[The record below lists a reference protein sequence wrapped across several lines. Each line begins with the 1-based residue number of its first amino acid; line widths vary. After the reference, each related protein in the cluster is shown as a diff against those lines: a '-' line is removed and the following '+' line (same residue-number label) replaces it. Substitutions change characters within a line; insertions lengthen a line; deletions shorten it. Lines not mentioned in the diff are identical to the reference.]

1 MRFDVMAYGDFREY
15 LTALE
20 KRGEVRRVRTEVDPR
35 FEIGAICR
43 KLFAEQGPTAIFE
56 NVKGS
61 DWPVV
66 TNPFTSRSRVAF
78 ALGISEKDLLS
89 FWVDRYKKRLP
100 SVRVE
105 RAPCKEVIREV
116 DLERCPVPIIWNT
129 DDVGPY
135 ITFGLFICRNPQTGE
150 KNMAIY
156 RVQLK
161 GKNRGGIQIK
171 SPGHAAT
178 CLDIAEKNGEAVE
191 FAIAIGAEPAL
202 YLASQ
207 APLPFGEDEIG
218 FAGALK
224 GSPIEVVKCE
234 TVDLEVP
241 AMAEIVLEG
250 RIVPFA
256 REAEGPFGKWHG
268 YYTGEAPRPVLEF
281 TCMTHR
287 KSPLYLTTY
296 EGLPIYGPTNV
307 LQAVAR
313 EPVWFEYIRSYSCP
327 TIKDFHFSPGGC
339 AGLQA
344 VVSMSKQVEGQAKNV
359 IADVLRSHA
368 VKHVVVVDED
378 IDARDM
384 SQVEW
389 AIATR
394 VQADRDLI
402 IIPGAAGLK
411 IDPSQPDFPTGVGAK
426 MGIDAT
432 TQTA

>member
-1 MRFDVMAYGDFREY
+1 MAYGDFREY

-116 DLERCPVPIIWNT
+116 DLE
-129 DDVGPY
+129 
-135 ITFGLFICRNPQTGE
+135 
-150 KNMAIY
+150 
-156 RVQLK
+156 
-161 GKNRGGIQIK
+161 
-171 SPGHAAT
+171 
-178 CLDIAEKNGEAVE
+178 
-191 FAIAIGAEPAL
+191 
-202 YLASQ
+202 
-207 APLPFGEDEIG
+207 
-218 FAGALK
+218 
-224 GSPIEVVKCE
+224 
-234 TVDLEVP
+234 VP

-256 REAEGPFGKWHG
+256 REAEGPFGEWHG

-281 TCMTHR
+281 SCMTHR